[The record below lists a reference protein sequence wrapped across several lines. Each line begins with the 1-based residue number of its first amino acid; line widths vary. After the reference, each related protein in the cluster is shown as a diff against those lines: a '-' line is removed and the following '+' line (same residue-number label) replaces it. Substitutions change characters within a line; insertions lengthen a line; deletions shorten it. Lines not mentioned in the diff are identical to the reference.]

1 MLDTP
6 FYTRSVIETS
16 ILGQRSVDV
25 HEALDLNRFS
35 NPLLKPMLAVKV
47 PRFIR

>member
-6 FYTRSVIETS
+6 FYTRSGIETS
-16 ILGQRSVDV
+16 ILGERSIGV

-35 NPLLKPMLAVKV
+35 NPLLKPILAVKV